1 LDPGQIFDV
10 HYDRELPSRC
20 GVSNLTIP
28 LLVLR
33 CSKNAQDDEVLTFY
47 PTNDQRFPTGMDA
60 NRGIKFR
67 ALLRQYGLI

>member
-1 LDPGQIFDV
+1 
-10 HYDRELPSRC
+10 PSRC

-33 CSKNAQDDEVLTFY
+33 CSKNAQDDEVLTSY